1 MLGMICVN
9 IAFAQL
15 KVTGKVT
22 ASDDGSPL
30 PYATISIKG
39 TTTGAYTDD
48 DGNYTI
54 TVAPNGVLVF
64 STVGFVT
71 QEIHVNNRSV
81 INVALAPDAI
91 ALEET
96 IVVAYGTAK
105 KGTYTGSA
113 SVVKK
118 EALKDA
124 PSVSFENAL
133 NGKVAGLQVTS
144 NSGQAGTTS
153 SMRIRG
159 IGSMNAS
166 NEPLYVID
174 GVPVTS
180 GDAGQMSDYIYSTNN
195 AMSTLNPNDIES
207 ITVLKDAAASS
218 LYGSRA
224 ANGVIVITTKKGKLG
239 RPTVTLKASVGI
251 TPSWAYN
258 NHEVANAQQQAEM
271 YYLMF
276 WNTKD
281 NPADGN
287 ATAIAQMNK
296 RFKKHGYYFETT
308 DNTVNTLTIKG
319 MTDGIENRE
328 GKYFDWDKE
337 LFRTAIY
344 QTYDLSVS
352 GGTDNTNYY
361 SSIAY
366 TSDKGRVIT
375 NKYDRVSG
383 RVNLSQKVGKHVELL
398 TQVNVAR
405 TKREGYNDTRSLGS
419 NYFLQSRNLLWPFYW
434 PTDYKTGEWW
444 TPRYGS
450 YAYNPVYYRTQWE
463 NSSKTTKVSA
473 SENLSIKI
481 LPELTLRSIFSYDYS
496 NVHDFIYYSADHFSG
511 SSDNGSVTDM
521 NTNVSKWVSSTTLN
535 WNRDFAKHN
544 VNVLAGFEAEEN
556 KTEFSRASGTNLPT
570 SALHTVATAG
580 KLDANAYSWG
590 NTIASFLSKAEYNY
604 DGRYYVSGSFRRD
617 GSSRLGS
624 DNRWGNF
631 WSVAG
636 SWKINNEK
644 FMKDIHWISNL
655 RLRAS
660 YGVNGT
666 LPSSN
671 YGWRAL
677 TSYSSKYMT
686 NPGGGLSNVADPTLS
701 WETSYT
707 YNVAA
712 EFGFWDQRF
721 YGTIEYFNRDSKDL
735 LQDVPISYTTGFSST
750 LKNVGEINNKG
761 LEVELGGDIIRTK
774 DLTWSASLTA
784 SFIKS
789 KVTKLYGG
797 QDIIWDDPTGGDARA
812 KYIYREGES
821 TLALYGLEWAGTNKE
836 NGKNMWYINPKDD
849 ENYTADLEIKGRPVT
864 YSYKKANKVILH
876 DMMPKV
882 FGGINTDVSWKGL
895 SVGLNFTYRFGSKTY
910 DAADRD
916 CNDDGYYF
924 ERTMSK
930 TAYKDSWTPTNKNA
944 KYPQRLAIDMEDVN
958 QKSSRHLH
966 NGDYI
971 RLKTL
976 SIGYNLPKNFVS
988 KVGLSNARVY
998 FNGSNLLTWAAH
1010 KEYDPEVNEYYTR
1023 GWETPIGKTYT
1034 FGVELSF

>member
-71 QEIHVNNRSV
+71 QEIQVNNRSV

>member
-1 MLGMICVN
+1 
-9 IAFAQL
+9 
-15 KVTGKVT
+15 
-22 ASDDGSPL
+22 
-30 PYATISIKG
+30 
-39 TTTGAYTDD
+39 
-48 DGNYTI
+48 
-54 TVAPNGVLVF
+54 
-64 STVGFVT
+64 
-71 QEIHVNNRSV
+71 
-81 INVALAPDAI
+81 
-91 ALEET
+91 
-96 IVVAYGTAK
+96 
-105 KGTYTGSA
+105 
-113 SVVKK
+113 
-118 EALKDA
+118 
-124 PSVSFENAL
+124 
-133 NGKVAGLQVTS
+133 
-144 NSGQAGTTS
+144 
-153 SMRIRG
+153 
-159 IGSMNAS
+159 
-166 NEPLYVID
+166 
-174 GVPVTS
+174 
-180 GDAGQMSDYIYSTNN
+180 
-195 AMSTLNPNDIES
+195 
-207 ITVLKDAAASS
+207 
-218 LYGSRA
+218 
-224 ANGVIVITTKKGKLG
+224 
-239 RPTVTLKASVGI
+239 
-251 TPSWAYN
+251 
-258 NHEVANAQQQAEM
+258 
-271 YYLMF
+271 
-276 WNTKD
+276 
-281 NPADGN
+281 
-287 ATAIAQMNK
+287 
-296 RFKKHGYYFETT
+296 
-308 DNTVNTLTIKG
+308 
-319 MTDGIENRE
+319 MTDGIEKRE

-666 LPSSN
+666 LPSSD